1 VIWVVCLGEGG
12 IASLINNYNKTVS
25 GGCSM
30 HNAYMNY
37 DLFLL
42 FFLYR
47 KQNVLGGWQHVLIVP
62 LNFLLIVCQS
72 TWYIVAVEQSC
83 ATDVIGM

>member
-1 VIWVVCLGEGG
+1 
-12 IASLINNYNKTVS
+12 
-25 GGCSM
+25 
-30 HNAYMNY
+30 MNY